1 MKKIVH
7 TKSGYILN
15 VDDNNKPIL
24 PKIGEKIEKIPS
36 IVVDPFSGICGFGIW
51 AASFGIRFI
60 GVELE
65 EKFVKLSEANI
76 ALHKRAWKK
85 LGKPIPQVLRGD
97 SRRLS
102 SVLSGAD
109 LILTSPPHGETNP
122 SQSSNGINIEK
133 QWKTY
138 RSQGGGMSLE
148 KFREQQGR
156 HSLGY
161 GSSKGQL
168 GAMKAGDV
176 DAVVCSPPYADS
188 METSGGIDPSKSKH
202 IGGPHSQMNNSDTR
216 YGHTPGQLGNMKSGD
231 VDLICTSPPYA
242 ESLSSEKSGIDLSK
256 STFGPHS
263 QLKTSQQYSTNPSN
277 IGNLP
282 AGKVE
287 NVVSMIATSPPFADS
302 GMGIVKEA
310 QNRQVISYGKL
321 GHGTNKGE
329 LAGKTNY
336 GQSPGQ
342 IGQQSGTTYW
352 EACSEIYK
360 QCFQILEPGGVIV
373 LVLKSYIKGGRRVP
387 LPMQTLKLLI
397 HLGFE
402 PLERIKAMLVK
413 EEVSAGLFG
422 EIRKVKE
429 RKSFFRRNHEFKQAA
444 KEYWPTIPRDK
455 RAKYIWSNRHK
466 SKKRTRVIE
475 IAQCA
480 ALNSYR
486 KEGNTIGHLA
496 KKNRID
502 FEEVLVCKR
511 PK

>member
-1 MKKIVH
+1 
-7 TKSGYILN
+7 
-15 VDDNNKPIL
+15 
-24 PKIGEKIEKIPS
+24 
-36 IVVDPFSGICGFGIW
+36 
-51 AASFGIRFI
+51 
-60 GVELE
+60 
-65 EKFVKLSEANI
+65 
-76 ALHKRAWKK
+76 
-85 LGKPIPQVLRGD
+85 
-97 SRRLS
+97 
-102 SVLSGAD
+102 
-109 LILTSPPHGETNP
+109 
-122 SQSSNGINIEK
+122 
-133 QWKTY
+133 
-138 RSQGGGMSLE
+138 MSLE

-216 YGHTPGQLGNMKSGD
+216 YGHTPGQ
-231 VDLICTSPPYA
+231 
-242 ESLSSEKSGIDLSK
+242 
-256 STFGPHS
+256 
-263 QLKTSQQYSTNPSN
+263 
-277 IGNLP
+277 
-282 AGKVE
+282 
-287 NVVSMIATSPPFADS
+287 
-302 GMGIVKEA
+302 
-310 QNRQVISYGKL
+310 
-321 GHGTNKGE
+321 
-329 LAGKTNY
+329 
-336 GQSPGQ
+336 
-342 IGQQSGTTYW
+342 IGQESGTTYW
-352 EACSEIYK
+352 EAVRDVYAECYK
-360 QCFQILEPGGVIV
+360 VLKPGGV
-373 LVLKSYIKGGRRVP
+373 LVVVVKSYVKAGRRVP